1 MRERIKILL
10 NRLPVSQKNETSMEK
25 KKRNLLC
32 YLRTH
37 RRVWGLTVPELA
49 SLIGI
54 KSASHMSRIEHG
66 KRNPKIEVA
75 LACQVIFG
83 IPPSEMFPQ
92 VYTVVE
98 DRVMWNIYQLHSALE
113 KSTGLAE
120 LRKREL
126 CELALQRG
134 ISKPKRLPGI

>member
-1 MRERIKILL
+1 M
-10 NRLPVSQKNETSMEK
+10 NK
-25 KKRNLLC
+25 KKENVLC

-37 RRVWGLTVPELA
+37 RRTWGLTVKEMA
-49 SLIGI
+49 TLIGF

-66 KRNPKIEVA
+66 KRPPKAEVA

-83 IPPSEMFPQ
+83 IPPSEMFPH

-98 DRVMWNIYQLHSALE
+98 DRVMWNLYQLHLAME
-113 KSTGLAE
+113 NSTSLSG

-126 CELALQRG
+126 CELALQRATG
-134 ISKPKRLPGI
+134 KPNPFEGV